1 MTTLTPGANTGVA
14 SGTLS
19 VTISYTPV
27 AGADLD
33 VSAFL
38 LNESG
43 KVRGDND
50 MCFFGQQSVNNG
62 AVKLVESAAGR
73 SVFSVNLEAI
83 DPAIEKVALT
93 ATIYENKARFDAF
106 PQLNVAVSGG
116 IEAPIPTQGMQ
127 ETALILGEF
136 YRRQG
141 AWKFR
146 CVAQGF
152 AGGLA
157 PLAQHFGVDIAAPAP
172 AAAPTPVPSPAPAAP
187 AAAAAPAPAPA
198 SKINLS
204 KITLD
209 KQRPSISLEKKD
221 GDFGEIKINLNW
233 NRTNPND
240 SAGSG
245 GGGFFATL
253 RNKATGKSGGIDLDV
268 GCLYEM
274 ENGRKGAVQALGNAF
289 GDFRDEPFIQLM
301 GDDRTGSV
309 SDGEW
314 LRINGKEWRKMR
326 RVLVYA
332 FIYEGAPN
340 WQATDGVITLYI
352 PGEPPIE
359 VRLSEEGGTKGMCAI
374 ALLENIGGSVKVNR
388 RVEFFKGHSDMDKAF
403 GWGMRWAAGSK

>member
-1 MTTLTPGANTGVA
+1 MSTLTPGANTSVSAGVQ
-14 SGTLS
+14 T
-19 VTISYTPV
+19 VTITYTPV

-38 LNESG
+38 LTDTG

-73 SVFSVNLEAI
+73 TVFSLNLEAI
-83 DPAIEKVALT
+83 DQAVEKVALT
-93 ATIYENKARFDAF
+93 ATIYENKAKFAAF
-106 PQLNVAVSGG
+106 PVLNVSVSGG

-172 AAAPTPVPSPAPAAP
+172 SAAPTPAPAPVVPP
-187 AAAAAPAPAPA
+187 AAPAPA
-198 SKINLS
+198 SKVNLS

-233 NRTNPND
+233 NRSNPND
-240 SAGSG
+240 SGG

-253 RNKATGKSGGIDLDV
+253 RSKATGKSGGIDLDV

-374 ALLENIGGSVKVNR
+374 ALLENVGGSVKVNR

>member
-1 MTTLTPGANTGVA
+1 MSTLTPGANTAVSA
-14 SGTLS
+14 GTLS
-19 VTISYTPV
+19 VTVSYTPV
-27 AGADLD
+27 PGADLD

-38 LNESG
+38 LNEAG

-73 SVFSVNLEAI
+73 TVFSVNLDAI
-83 DPAIEKVALT
+83 DAAIEKVALT
-93 ATIYENKARFDAF
+93 ATIYENKAKFSAF
-106 PQLNVAVSGG
+106 PQLNVSVTGG
-116 IEAPIPTQGMQ
+116 IEAPISTQGMQ

-141 AWKFR
+141 VWKFR

-172 AAAPTPVPSPAPAAP
+172 APAPAPTPTP
-187 AAAAAPAPAPA
+187 AAPAPAPA
-198 SKINLS
+198 SKVNLS

-233 NRTNPND
+233 NRTSP
-240 SAGSG
+240 SG
-245 GGGFFATL
+245 GGGFFASL
-253 RNKATGKSGGIDLDV
+253 RGKSGGIDLDV
-268 GCLYEM
+268 GCLYEL
-274 ENGRKGAVQALGNAF
+274 ENGKKGAVQALGNAF

-314 LRINGKEWRKMR
+314 LRINGKEWRKVR

-352 PGEPPIE
+352 PGEAPIE

-388 RVEFFKGHSDMDKAF
+388 KVEFFKGHSDMDKAF

>member
-1 MTTLTPGANTGVA
+1 MSTLTPGANTAVSA
-14 SGTLS
+14 GTLS
-19 VTISYTPV
+19 VTVSYTPV
-27 AGADLD
+27 PGADLD

-73 SVFSVNLEAI
+73 TVFSVNLDAI
-83 DPAIEKVALT
+83 DATIEKVALT
-93 ATIYENKARFDAF
+93 ATIYENKAKFSAF
-106 PQLNVAVSGG
+106 PQLNVSVSGG

-141 AWKFR
+141 VWKFR

-157 PLAQHFGVDIAAPAP
+157 PLAEHFGVDIAAPAP
-172 AAAPTPVPSPAPAAP
+172 APAAAPTPAPAPV
-187 AAAAAPAPAPA
+187 APAPA
-198 SKINLS
+198 SKVNLS

-233 NRTNPND
+233 NRTSP
-240 SAGSG
+240 SG
-245 GGGFFATL
+245 GGGFFASL
-253 RNKATGKSGGIDLDV
+253 RGKSGGIDLDV
-268 GCLYEM
+268 GCLYEL
-274 ENGRKGAVQALGNAF
+274 ENGKKGAVQALGNAF

-314 LRINGKEWRKMR
+314 LRINGKEWRKVR

-352 PGEPPIE
+352 PGEAPIE

-388 RVEFFKGHSDMDKAF
+388 KVEFYKGHSDMDKAF